1 MKTLCNDLMQT
12 HKNCKSTFPSF
23 LKLDDTESTSKGK
36 EQVTPG
42 KLRLTFEE
50 QEKERQEQ
58 QRKMGEEE
66 ARRRLE
72 EEKKAFEEAKLG
84 MVGRFFILALD
95 GDTGVSC
102 HTSLFQ

>member
-1 MKTLCNDLMQT
+1 MDDGEPQ
-12 HKNCKSTFPSF
+12 
-23 LKLDDTESTSKGK
+23 LKEK

-58 QRKMGEEE
+58 QRKQAEEE

-72 EEKKAFEEAKLG
+72 EERKAFEEAKLG
-84 MVGRFFILALD
+84 MVGIFRKTKNTFGHLR
-95 GDTGVSC
+95 S
-102 HTSLFQ
+102 SLFTHPHVVKLITKSFLSITQMKIFHEL

>member
-1 MKTLCNDLMQT
+1 MDIYIYIFF
-12 HKNCKSTFPSF
+12 FP
-23 LKLDDTESTSKGK
+23 LKKLDDEEFHPKEK
-36 EQVTPG
+36 EQMTPG

-58 QRKMGEEE
+58 QRKQAEDE

-84 MVGRFFILALD
+84 MVGIFF
-95 GDTGVSC
+95 
-102 HTSLFQ
+102 

>member
-1 MKTLCNDLMQT
+1 M
-12 HKNCKSTFPSF
+12 
-23 LKLDDTESTSKGK
+23 DDVESQPKEK
-36 EQVTPG
+36 EQMTPG

-58 QRKMGEEE
+58 QRKQAEEE

-84 MVGRFFILALD
+84 MVGIFSFTYPYSKHI
-95 GDTGVSC
+95 
-102 HTSLFQ
+102 FYYMEI

>member
-1 MKTLCNDLMQT
+1 M
-12 HKNCKSTFPSF
+12 
-23 LKLDDTESTSKGK
+23 
-36 EQVTPG
+36 TPG

-58 QRKMGEEE
+58 QRKQAEEE

-84 MVGRFFILALD
+84 MVGPFFTLD
-95 GDTGVSC
+95 GSSC
-102 HTSLFQ
+102 HTCLFQQK